1 MLRKRLRDETGTLMV
16 EGTIGVVMLL
26 LAALA
31 AVQILL
37 FVHAALAAKSAAV
50 QAARSYAVT
59 GQVSAA
65 ERIYEAQQSA
75 SLGAIGWQPL
85 ELQRSGGR
93 ARATVGVSIP
103 PVFPGAGVLGGGGL
117 TGRLHLQEYGEYPIG
132 DGG

>member
-1 MLRKRLRDETGTLMV
+1 MLRKRLHDETGTLMV

-26 LAALA
+26 MAALA

-50 QAARSYAVT
+50 QAARSYALT
-59 GQVSAA
+59 GQVNAA
-65 ERIYEAQQSA
+65 QRIYEAQQSS
-75 SLGAIGWQPL
+75 SLGAISWRSL

-93 ARATVGVSIP
+93 ARATVQVTIP

-117 TGRLHLQEYGEYPIG
+117 TGPLHLQESGEYPL
-132 DGG
+132 GGGG